1 MQTCSAERQTHTRPA
16 RRPPQHSHHSALATS
31 SMGARPLT
39 NTPSPWRHQTPQ
51 GSEAGIRKGLRA
63 TSSSCPLQLQQ
74 QKGPMMD
81 LHLGPAL
88 QQQPLP
94 ESGAF
99 LQHTPMQKHWHG
111 SACGVPGK
119 AHPTSAHHFKTQSPA
134 PAPASSLWHLFL
146 QSRILKSFALLVW
159 LRGFVIRDVRKDKA
173 LPVAS
178 RMKRSMLGNYKRPQT
193 CQCKAAYALLP
204 STSKTNLGA
213 HKQGLE
219 RDRTAPCAVG
229 YGLGGTAPS
238 HLA

>member
-16 RRPPQHSHHSALATS
+16 RRPPQHSHHSALTTS
-31 SMGARPLT
+31 SMAARPLT
-39 NTPSPWRHQTPQ
+39 NTHSPWRHQTPQ
-51 GSEAGIRKGLRA
+51 GSGAGIRKGLQA

-74 QKGPMMD
+74 PDDGSTP
-81 LHLGPAL
+81 GTCPPATARIWSFS
-88 QQQPLP
+88 PAH
-94 ESGAF
+94 SK
-99 LQHTPMQKHWHG
+99 QKHWHS

-119 AHPTSAHHFKTQSPA
+119 AHPTTVHHLKTQSPA

-146 QSRILKSFALLVW
+146 QSTILKSFALLVH

-178 RMKRSMLGNYKRPQT
+178 RMKRFMLGNYKRPQT

-219 RDRTAPCAVG
+219 RDRTAPYAVG